1 MFGVQAAGAAPL
13 VSGKPCENPETIAT
27 AIRIGRPVN
36 GPRARWA
43 VRMSGGGFYAVSDE
57 EILDAQKLLASEE
70 GIFAEPASC
79 AGIAALG
86 KMAKEGRLRRGMTVV
101 AVLTGTGLKDPAA
114 VLERI
119 NPPVEIEARYETL
132 LEAMKP

>member
-1 MFGVQAAGAAPL
+1 
-13 VSGKPCENPETIAT
+13 
-27 AIRIGRPVN
+27 
-36 GPRARWA
+36 
-43 VRMSGGGFYAVSDE
+43 MSGGGFYAVSDE

-79 AGIAALG
+79 AGIAALA
-86 KMAKEGRLRRGMTVV
+86 KMAKGGRLRRGMTVV

>member
-1 MFGVQAAGAAPL
+1 
-13 VSGKPCENPETIAT
+13 
-27 AIRIGRPVN
+27 
-36 GPRARWA
+36 
-43 VRMSGGGFYAVSDE
+43 
-57 EILDAQKLLASEE
+57 
-70 GIFAEPASC
+70 
-79 AGIAALG
+79 
-86 KMAKEGRLRRGMTVV
+86 MAKEGRLRRGMTVV